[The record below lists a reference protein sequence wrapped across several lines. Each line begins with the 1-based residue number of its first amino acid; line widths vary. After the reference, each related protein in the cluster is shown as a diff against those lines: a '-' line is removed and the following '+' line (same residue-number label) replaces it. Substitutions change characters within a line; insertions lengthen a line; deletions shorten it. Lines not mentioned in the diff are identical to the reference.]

1 MVTIAVL
8 VANRAGDKVIFRLIE
23 RKAPCQRI
31 GACFRLVMSILKTVP
46 KQLLQGWMQ
55 YFKGRCTGLRAKG
68 HLSPSTIGE
77 VSRGDARLVGRWI
90 TAPLEKPIKR
100 MCPFHQELEDYHR
113 YPKEI
118 MLWHTIDVSGALAL
132 KFRRRDLWRAD
143 GAAVHDA
150 ATRVADLKGIRIHQR
165 YQCSV
170 GDKNIGRLHISND
183 IAAGVKGMH
192 CGGEI
197 TRGMMEAE
205 IVKPWM
211 LLAARPGVVDVGDRV
226 HPAHARHQE
235 ANALTPSISRQQ
247 QVHGPGNG
255 DTLPDGQRVIGW
267 IGQHGH
273 KLARAVAGRLV
284 IDLGD
289 QRRLL
294 WDRIDARLTPGAEC

>member
-8 VANRAGDKVIFRLIE
+8 VANRAGDKVLFRLIE
-23 RKAPCQRI
+23 RKAPCQRV
-31 GACFRLVMSILKTVP
+31 GACFRFVMSILKTVP

-55 YFKGRCTGLRAKG
+55 YFKGRCNGLRAKG
-68 HLSPSTIGE
+68 HPSPSTIGE
-77 VSRGDARLVGRWI
+77 VSRSNARLVGWWI
-90 TAPLEKPIKR
+90 TAPLEEAIKR
-100 MCPFHQELEDYHR
+100 MCPFHQELEDYHC

-118 MLWHTIDVSGALAL
+118 MFWRTIDVSGALAL

-143 GAAVHDA
+143 EAVVYDA
-150 ATRVADLKGIRIHQR
+150 ATRVADLKGIRIHQC

-170 GDKNIGRLHISND
+170 GDENIGLLHISND

-197 TRGMMEAE
+197 ARGMMEAK
-205 IVKPWM
+205 IVKPQM
-211 LLAARPGVVDVGDRV
+211 LLAASPRVVDVGDRV
-226 HPAHARHQE
+226 HPAQARHQE
-235 ANALTPSISRQQ
+235 ANALMPPITSKQ

-255 DTLPDGQRVIGW
+255 DMLPDGQRVVGW

-294 WDRIDARLTPGAEC
+294 WDRIDARLPPSAEC